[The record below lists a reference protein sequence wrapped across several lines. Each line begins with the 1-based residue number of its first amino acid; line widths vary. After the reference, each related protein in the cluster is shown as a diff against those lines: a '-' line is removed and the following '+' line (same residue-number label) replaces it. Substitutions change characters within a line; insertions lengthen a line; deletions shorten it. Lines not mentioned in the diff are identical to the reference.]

1 MRLTKEDIEWL
12 DRIGVDSRRMKI
24 IKRNQD
30 KAERYVKIVEKC
42 LNAEQENEQIK
53 FVLDQCKELI
63 ETYEDTIEEQN
74 KKLDKRSIT

>member
-30 KAERYVKIVEKC
+30 KAERYVKIVERC
-42 LNAEQENEQIK
+42 LNAEQEIK
-53 FVLDQCKELI
+53 QLKERL
-63 ETYEDTIEEQN
+63 
-74 KKLDKRSIT
+74 KC